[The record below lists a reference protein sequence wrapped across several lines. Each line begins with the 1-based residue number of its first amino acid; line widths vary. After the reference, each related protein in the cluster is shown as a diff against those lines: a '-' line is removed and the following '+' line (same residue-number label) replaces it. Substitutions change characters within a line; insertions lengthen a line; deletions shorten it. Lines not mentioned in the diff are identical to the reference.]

1 LSLLKKLADN
11 VTSKNGTFTNS
22 YPVIVNAIGL
32 DNDIIEGVI
41 RKAGDQDGH
50 RTRAKCYRT
59 AWDLHKKYETVA
71 EIGQYAIKIA
81 NKNPLAGRTSPDG
94 ILEEI
99 EYGVKECWGLIYK
112 TGEETRTH
120 AHWPSL
126 WAFSYNVR
134 ACPKCSPLIL
144 PSNGPYPNIDIQPV
158 AGSISVF
165 PAWLNHYVPPQPCDH
180 ERIIIAGNLDI
191 MWRDTW
197 GTGYRKSI

>member
-1 LSLLKKLADN
+1 MSLLKKLADN
-11 VTSKNGTFTNS
+11 VTSKKGTFTNS

-32 DNDIIEGVI
+32 DNDILEGVI
-41 RKAGDQDGH
+41 RESGDQDGH

-59 AWDLHKKYETVA
+59 TWDLHKKSETVA
-71 EIGQYAIKIA
+71 EIGQNAIKIA

-94 ILEEI
+94 TAEEVNL
-99 EYGVKECWGLIYK
+99 GVKECWGLIYK
-112 TGEETRTH
+112 TGEETRIH

-134 ACPKCSPLIL
+134 ACPKCSPLVI
-144 PSNGPYPNIDIQPV
+144 PSNGPYPDVNIQPV

-197 GTGYRKSI
+197 A